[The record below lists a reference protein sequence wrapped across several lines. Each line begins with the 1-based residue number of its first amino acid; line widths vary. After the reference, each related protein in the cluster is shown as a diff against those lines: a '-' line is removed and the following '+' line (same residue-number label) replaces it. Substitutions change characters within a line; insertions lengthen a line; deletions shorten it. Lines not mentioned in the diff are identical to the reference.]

1 MVSADQ
7 LRTDPMSEPSPSPG
21 HDSQDTATA
30 RPALGASD
38 PELSA
43 LPVPRRPWRRT
54 TLICLGLSGLAALS
68 LMVALRVHVAYAL
81 MGGQP
86 VEIGALA
93 QFQPVPS
100 QANTWIHGH
109 GALGSPS
116 VSYRRP
122 LDPDRFRLAPL
133 ADNPRIWIEMREP
146 GDSDPAFFVAP
157 ESFVGRLTQVK
168 EPGLRHNDLL
178 AALRATGQATPPA
191 DAWLLIDGESPASDR
206 GMLGLAA
213 LLMAFA
219 GFSIFGLYRLAAP
232 VSARVLE

>member
-1 MVSADQ
+1 MS
-7 LRTDPMSEPSPSPG
+7 DPRPAPG
-21 HDSQDTATA
+21 HDPKATATPTLA
-30 RPALGASD
+30 SGAAD

-43 LPVPRRPWRRT
+43 LPIPRRPWRRT
-54 TLICLGLSGLAALS
+54 TLISLGLSGLGALS

-86 VEIGALA
+86 VEVGALA
-93 QFQPVPS
+93 QFQPNAS
-100 QANTWIHGH
+100 QANTWIHGY
-109 GALGSPS
+109 GALGSPA

-122 LDPDRFRLAPL
+122 LDPDRFRLVPL
-133 ADNPRIWIEMREP
+133 ADNPHIWIEMREP
-146 GDSDPAFFVAP
+146 GDSDPGFFVPP

-168 EPGLRHNDLL
+168 DPGLRHSDLL
-178 AALRATGQATPPA
+178 AALRATGQATPPG

-213 LLMAFA
+213 LLMGFA

-232 VSARVLE
+232 VAARVLR

>member
-1 MVSADQ
+1 M
-7 LRTDPMSEPSPSPG
+7 
-21 HDSQDTATA
+21 
-30 RPALGASD
+30 
-38 PELSA
+38 
-43 LPVPRRPWRRT
+43 
-54 TLICLGLSGLAALS
+54 SGLAALG
-68 LMVALRVHVAYAL
+68 LMVALRVHVAYGL

-86 VEIGALA
+86 VEVGALA
-93 QFQPVPS
+93 HFQPSDS
-100 QANTWIHGH
+100 QANTWIHGY
-109 GALGSPS
+109 GALGGPA

-157 ESFVGRLTQVK
+157 ESFVGRLTPVN

-206 GMLGLAA
+206 GMVGLAA

-232 VSARVLE
+232 VSARVPR